1 MFDRRTVI
9 AGAGALAAIPA
20 TASISGKPVN
30 PAFPKGFLWG
40 AATAGHQV
48 EGNNV
53 NADCWLVENVKPSA
67 YAEPSGDANN
77 SFELWPTD
85 LGLVRDMGLNTYRF
99 SLEWARIEPEQ
110 GRFSAAMLDHYKA
123 IIEGCRERGIT
134 PFVTFNHFTTPRWF
148 AARGGWGQDD
158 APALFARF
166 CDVAAR
172 HLAGAI
178 GYATTLNEPNLT
190 GKLQDLLPGDLLG
203 KDKAMSA
210 AAALASG
217 TKEFRAGNGLYVPDP
232 ARFQA
237 HLLQAHAEGKAA
249 IKAVRSDLPVGVS
262 LAIFDDQAK
271 GRNSLRDA
279 KREHYYGEWLRA
291 ARHDDFVGIQ
301 NYERSVWTAEGK
313 LPPPAGARLNMMG
326 AEVYPPSLAGV
337 ARYAHAVTGVPVIVT
352 EHGVGTDDDGIRQWL
367 IPQALRELKRAMD
380 EGVPVLGYIH
390 WSLVDNFEWV
400 FGYRVRFGLH
410 ACDRKSFVRTA
421 KPSARIY
428 GDIARR
434 NAL

>member
-1 MFDRRTVI
+1 
-9 AGAGALAAIPA
+9 
-20 TASISGKPVN
+20 
-30 PAFPKGFLWG
+30 
-40 AATAGHQV
+40 
-48 EGNNV
+48 
-53 NADCWLVENVKPSA
+53 
-67 YAEPSGDANN
+67 
-77 SFELWPTD
+77 
-85 LGLVRDMGLNTYRF
+85 
-99 SLEWARIEPEQ
+99 
-110 GRFSAAMLDHYKA
+110 
-123 IIEGCRERGIT
+123 
-134 PFVTFNHFTTPRWF
+134 
-148 AARGGWGQDD
+148 
-158 APALFARF
+158 
-166 CDVAAR
+166 
-172 HLAGAI
+172 
-178 GYATTLNEPNLT
+178 
-190 GKLQDLLPGDLLG
+190 
-203 KDKAMSA
+203 
-210 AAALASG
+210 
-217 TKEFRAGNGLYVPDP
+217 VPDP

-279 KREHYYGEWLRA
+279 KRDHYYGEWLRA

-313 LPPPAGARLNMMG
+313 LPPPAGARINMMG

-337 ARYAHAVTGVPVIVT
+337 ARYAHAVT
-352 EHGVGTDDDGIRQWL
+352 
-367 IPQALRELKRAMD
+367 
-380 EGVPVLGYIH
+380 GVPVLGYIH

-410 ACDRKSFVRTA
+410 GCDRKSFVRTA